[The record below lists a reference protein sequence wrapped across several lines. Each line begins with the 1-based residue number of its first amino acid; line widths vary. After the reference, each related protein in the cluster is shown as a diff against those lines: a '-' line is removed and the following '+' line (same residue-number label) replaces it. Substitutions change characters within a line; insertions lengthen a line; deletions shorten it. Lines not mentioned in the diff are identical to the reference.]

1 MAYFRIHCLV
11 RLFCLLMAVN
21 ILNVSIDPPDVGL
34 AYHPED
40 LSYNDI
46 ESINEALLETVLM
59 INNAIP
65 EHDEPDT
72 NGTDGEITKKSSY
85 HWEIRLVHNVL
96 GNQQFTVVSCIDTK
110 RHVEGYNSSVLK
122 FVDNSKLFFDNNY
135 IEILKPPPQVIL
147 S

>member
-1 MAYFRIHCLV
+1 MAI
-11 RLFCLLMAVN
+11 N
-21 ILNVSIDPPDVGL
+21 ILNVSIDPPDVSM

-46 ESINEALLETVLM
+46 ESINEALLEKVLM

-72 NGTDGEITKKSSY
+72 NGKDGQAVKKGSC
-85 HWEIRLVHNVL
+85 HWEIKLVHTVS
-96 GNQQFTVVSCIDTK
+96 GNQQFTVVTYIDTGA
-110 RHVEGYNSSVLK
+110 HVLLVYNSSIIK
-122 FVDNSKLFFDNNY
+122 FVDRNKLFFNNNY
-135 IEILKPPPQVIL
+135 IETLKPPPQAFL